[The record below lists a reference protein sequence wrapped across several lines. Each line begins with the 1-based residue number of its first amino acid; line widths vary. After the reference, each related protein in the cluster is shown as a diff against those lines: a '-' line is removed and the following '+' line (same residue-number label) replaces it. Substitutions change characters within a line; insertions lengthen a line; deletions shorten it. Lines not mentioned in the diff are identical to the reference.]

1 MMAKKPDLESLLLGL
16 QERLAVELRTGREL
30 IGHSGAK
37 GAVSE
42 SEWCETI
49 GDFLPNR
56 YETTSA
62 IIIDADGETSDQID
76 LVIYDRHH
84 SPLLFEQEG
93 FRYIP
98 AESVYAV
105 FEVKQELDRGYVE
118 YAIDKARSVRRL
130 RRTSAPFVNAGG
142 HVAAREL
149 FRITAGILTTT
160 SPWKPALGSS
170 LESALTCSDPDG
182 QLELGCVITE
192 GSFEATYS
200 AAGEPTLDRSK
211 PDASL
216 MFFLLRL
223 FEHLRLMGTVPAIN
237 LREYGQSLEQ

>member
-1 MMAKKPDLESLLLGL
+1 MTAKRDLESLLLGL
-16 QERLAVELRTGREL
+16 QERLAVELNTGREL

-42 SEWCETI
+42 SEWCRTI
-49 GDFLPNR
+49 GRFLPNR
-56 YETTSA
+56 YEVTKA
-62 IIIDADGETSDQID
+62 IIIDAEGSPSDEID

-105 FEVKQELDRGYVE
+105 FEVKQELDRANVE
-118 YAIDKARSVRRL
+118 YAMDKARSVRSL

-142 HVAAREL
+142 QVAAREL

-160 SPWKPALGSS
+160 SSWSSAVGSS
-170 LESALTCSDPDG
+170 LIEALRCPDPDG
-182 QLELGCVITE
+182 RLELGCSITD
-192 GSFEATYS
+192 GSFEARYS
-200 AAGEPTLDRSK
+200 DKGEASLEPSK
-211 PDASL
+211 PEASL

-223 FEHLRLMGTVPAIN
+223 FEHLRLMGTVPAID
-237 LREYGQSLEQ
+237 LREYGRSLER